1 MVLQFVALVQFALH
15 GEGRAHLR
23 RNLDI
28 VIAID
33 AQNLFHHIARFLHVH
48 AESGS
53 FHLHLLL
60 IRRKDFKAEVLQ
72 NALLSLHGQFLADEV
87 SHILILHINDG
98 ILWQRVVLHIH
109 NLHADFA
116 TSQFLC
122 QHRSTLDGVDLT
134 CWVNATLKAETG
146 ICLQAMTTCALTNPR
161 GVEVSTLEQH
171 VLRGLVGSASLA
183 AKHTGDTHWLLH
195 VADSQVLIGKFVLLT
210 IEGDERSAF
219 RQGLHHHFI
228 ALHHVG
234 IEAMQGLSVSHH
246 DVVGDIHNVVD
257 GALTNR
263 RQAILQPFRAFLNFA
278 VLHADSAVTGTS
290 LASHHFHVKLQVVRL
305 HLEVIH

>member
-15 GEGRAHLR
+15 SEGRAHLR

-72 NALLSLHGQFLADEV
+72 NALLSLHGQFLTDEV

-98 ILWQRVVLHIH
+98 ILWQRVVLHID

-116 TSQFLC
+116 TCQFLR
-122 QHRSTLDGVDLT
+122 QHRCTFEGIYLT

-146 ICLQAMTTCALTNPR
+146 ICLQAMTTRTLANPSW
-161 GVEVSTLEQH
+161 VEISTLEEH
-171 VLRGLVGSASLA
+171 VLRGLVGSASLST
-183 AKHTGDTHWLLH
+183 KHTCDTHWLLH
-195 VADSQVLIGKFVLLT
+195 IADSQVLIGKFVLLT
-210 IEGDERSAF
+210 IEGNEWSTF
-219 RQGLHHHFI
+219 WQGLHHHLI
-228 ALHHVG
+228 ALHHISVK
-234 IEAMQGLSVSHH
+234 AMQGLTIRHH
-246 DVVGDIHNVVD
+246 DVVGDIDDVVD
-257 GALTNR
+257 RTLTNR
-263 RQAILQPFRAFLNFA
+263 CQSVLQPLWTFLHFA
-278 VLHADSAVTGTS
+278 VLHRHSAVTRTS
-290 LASHHFHVKLQVVRL
+290 LTRFHLHVKLQIVVL
-305 HLEVIH
+305 HLEAIH